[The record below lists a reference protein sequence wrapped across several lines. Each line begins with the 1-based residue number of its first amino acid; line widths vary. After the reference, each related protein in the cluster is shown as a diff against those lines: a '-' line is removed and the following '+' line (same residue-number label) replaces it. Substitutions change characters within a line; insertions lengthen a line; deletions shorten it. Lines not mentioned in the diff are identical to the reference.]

1 MAGFVILQP
10 TDSSAVHDEVT
21 FRPVSANPLNWIQTA
36 KQGLIE
42 NMNREDSTFEQSTP
56 ESPRREML
64 SKDDFRNTIQ
74 WRIFRIMAEFIEGFH
89 FLADFRKTITFFGS
103 ARFKED
109 NPWYQQTVE
118 LGKKLADAG
127 YTVVSGGG
135 PGIMEAANRGAH
147 EAGGHTLGLN
157 IELPFEQKINPY
169 ADKWMNFDYFFSR
182 KVMLTYSARVFVYFP
197 GGFGTLDEF
206 FEILTLVQTRKIPK
220 IPLVLIGREY
230 WGPLCEWFENALRDE
245 FKTVSPGDLELYHL
259 VDTVDEAFEIIEKA
273 PARGKL
279 F

>member
-1 MAGFVILQP
+1 M
-10 TDSSAVHDEVT
+10 
-21 FRPVSANPLNWIQTA
+21 NN
-36 KQGLIE
+36 E
-42 NMNREDSTFEQSTP
+42 NSDYQP
-56 ESPRREML
+56 ESPESPNSDIL
-64 SKDDFRNTIQ
+64 SKDDFRDTIQ

-109 NPWYQQTVE
+109 NIWYQQTVE

-157 IELPFEQKINPY
+157 IELPFEQEVNPY

-197 GGFGTLDEF
+197 GGYGTLDEF
-206 FEILTLVQTRKIPK
+206 FEILTLIQTQKIPH
-220 IPLVLIGREY
+220 IPLILIGREY
-230 WGPLCEWFENALRDE
+230 WQPLCDFFEKELRDN
-245 FKTVSPGDLELYHL
+245 FKTISPKDIELYTL
-259 VDTVDEAFEIIEKA
+259 VDSVDEAFELIEKA
-273 PARGKL
+273 PPRGKL